1 MKTEDLS
8 FRKLAALNRKLA
20 RSRWG
25 TLLTEVHLSVLA
37 ELARQ
42 FQFSVAMGDL
52 ILLDGRWYVTHTG
65 LIRLARNKRCAG
77 IRVRPTP
84 ATIHKKT

>member
-1 MKTEDLS
+1 MKTEDRS

-25 TLLTEVHLSVLA
+25 TLLTEGHLSVLA

-77 IRVRPTP
+77 YPGSPRSGLF
-84 ATIHKKT
+84 

>member
-1 MKTEDLS
+1 MKTEDRS

-25 TLLTEVHLSVLA
+25 TLLTEGHLSVLA

-52 ILLDGRWYVTHTG
+52 ILLDGRWYVSRIRTYTFGTQQTVCGVSGFARSG
-65 LIRLARNKRCAG
+65 LF
-77 IRVRPTP
+77 
-84 ATIHKKT
+84 